1 MKQVKLYDN
10 THESLTNIVK
20 QRKEKQ
26 PHKGWNI
33 QNVVADL
40 IEKAEERECK

>member
-10 THESLTNIVK
+10 THESLSKVVK
-20 QRKEKQ
+20 QRKQKE

-40 IEKAEERECK
+40 IEKAEKREIK